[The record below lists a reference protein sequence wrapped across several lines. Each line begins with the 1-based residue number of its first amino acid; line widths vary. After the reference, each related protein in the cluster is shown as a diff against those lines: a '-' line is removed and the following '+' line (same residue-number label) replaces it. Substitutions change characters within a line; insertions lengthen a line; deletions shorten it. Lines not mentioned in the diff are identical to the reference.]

1 MDKLMSD
8 PIEQRIKTLELKV
21 EFLENWKNTPFIQ
34 VTLPVI
40 LSIFLATS
48 WGNFAIVSL
57 DRRID
62 SVDKRIDSVDKRIN
76 SVDKRINSVDKRINS
91 VDKRLGKLEGKMDK
105 LLSEFQSFRTGLNR

>member
-1 MDKLMSD
+1 MDKAMND

-48 WGNFAIVSL
+48 WNSFGLTSMDKTIG
-57 DRRID
+57 
-62 SVDKRIDSVDKRIN
+62 SVDKRMDKIEVRMNKFDVRMN
-76 SVDKRINSVDKRINS
+76 S
-91 VDKRLGKLEGKMDK
+91 LETKMDTV
-105 LLSEFQSFRTGLNR
+105 LSELAIIKSGLKKS

>member
-1 MDKLMSD
+1 MDKAMSD

-48 WGNFAIVSL
+48 WGNFAMTSF
-57 DRRID
+57 
-62 SVDKRIDSVDKRIN
+62 DKRIDSLEKQMD
-76 SVDKRINSVDKRINS
+76 
-91 VDKRLGKLEGKMDK
+91 RLISEWSDFRSEIRNKLIK
-105 LLSEFQSFRTGLNR
+105 

>member
-1 MDKLMSD
+1 MDKAMND

-48 WGNFAIVSL
+48 WNSFGLTSMDKTIG
-57 DRRID
+57 
-62 SVDKRIDSVDKRIN
+62 SVDKRMDKIEVRMDKFDVRMNKFDVRMN
-76 SVDKRINSVDKRINS
+76 S
-91 VDKRLGKLEGKMDK
+91 LEIKMDTV
-105 LLSEFQSFRTGLNR
+105 LSELAIIKSGLKKS

>member
-1 MDKLMSD
+1 MDKTMID

-48 WGNFAIVSL
+48 WNSFGLTSMDKSIGSL
-57 DRRID
+57 
-62 SVDKRIDSVDKRIN
+62 DKRIDKIEIR
-76 SVDKRINSVDKRINS
+76 
-91 VDKRLGKLEGKMDK
+91 MDK
-105 LLSEFQSFRTGLNR
+105 LDVRMNRLETKMDTVLSELTIIKSGLKKS

>member
-1 MDKLMSD
+1 MDKTMND

-48 WGNFAIVSL
+48 WNSFGLTSMDKSIGSL
-57 DRRID
+57 DKRM
-62 SVDKRIDSVDKRIN
+62 DKMEVR
-76 SVDKRINSVDKRINS
+76 
-91 VDKRLGKLEGKMDK
+91 MDK
-105 LLSEFQSFRTGLNR
+105 LEIKMNRLETKMDTVLSELVIIKSGLKKS

>member
-1 MDKLMSD
+1 MDKAMND

-48 WGNFAIVSL
+48 WNSFGLTSMDKTIG
-57 DRRID
+57 
-62 SVDKRIDSVDKRIN
+62 SVDKRMDKIEVRM
-76 SVDKRINSVDKRINS
+76 DKIEVRMN
-91 VDKRLGKLEGKMDK
+91 RLETKMDRV
-105 LLSEFQSFRTGLNR
+105 LSELINIKSELKKS